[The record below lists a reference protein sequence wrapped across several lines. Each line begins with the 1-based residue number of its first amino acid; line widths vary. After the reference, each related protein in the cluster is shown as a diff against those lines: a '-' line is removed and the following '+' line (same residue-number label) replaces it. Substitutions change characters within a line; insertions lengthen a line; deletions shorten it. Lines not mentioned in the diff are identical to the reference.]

1 MNGVNFRSLGY
12 KRPAQ
17 VDKNGKRIID
27 AQTITMSMIINQ
39 EVEIIDVESGIET
52 RHGNDRVLLL
62 IRIYDKTSKVFL
74 NSPIKSMFVD
84 LWAKGVTK
92 MRTRF
97 IDLGGKHYDIDE
109 TSTYV
114 LEVNGR
120 KVVSVDGVVVF
131 EDNNEPVS
139 I

>member
-1 MNGVNFRSLGY
+1 
-12 KRPAQ
+12 
-17 VDKNGKRIID
+17 
-27 AQTITMSMIINQ
+27 
-39 EVEIIDVESGIET
+39 
-52 RHGNDRVLLL
+52 
-62 IRIYDKTSKVFL
+62 
-74 NSPIKSMFVD
+74 MFVD

-92 MRTRF
+92 MKTRF

-131 EDNNEPVS
+131 EDTNEQVS
-139 I
+139 L